1 MDGTDALTRVRLL
14 RIPRTH
20 RMYSTATILA
30 FGDDL

>member
-1 MDGTDALTRVRLL
+1 MDGTDALTRV
-14 RIPRTH
+14 PRTH